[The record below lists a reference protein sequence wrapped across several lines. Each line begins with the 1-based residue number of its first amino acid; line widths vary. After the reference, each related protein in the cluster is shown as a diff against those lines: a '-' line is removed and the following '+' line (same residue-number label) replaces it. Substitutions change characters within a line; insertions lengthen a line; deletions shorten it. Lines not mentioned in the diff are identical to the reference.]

1 MQAEDAADVVGE
13 EGVQPHAGG
22 HRHREIGPEAHDGAA
37 DDRRPDCCGN
47 GGFFGYARVRKDAWI
62 DENDV
67 SHGNES
73 RQAGEDF
80 RFDGRPLFAQLENT
94 FQYALCL
101 GHGRPPVVGWLR
113 MIPSETDNPVH
124 ANHGQGKSGETL
136 G

>member
-1 MQAEDAADVVGE
+1 MQ
-13 EGVQPHAGG
+13 Q
-22 HRHREIGPEAHDGAA
+22 
-37 DDRRPDCCGN
+37 RRLLWVCP
-47 GGFFGYARVRKDAWI
+47 RPKDAWI

-113 MIPSETDNPVH
+113 MIPSETDNLYMRIMDRDEVLDEHWLILLSFDDGGMARPVCGGRRRRF
-124 ANHGQGKSGETL
+124 AAACR
-136 G
+136 